1 MRFVAIYFAALLGC
15 TTACA
20 EEWRVDRIDVPARVE
35 AVETVNGVVRVKA
48 GGLWYALK
56 RNDGTVTLNYI
67 DPPAPPKPPAGAL
80 PDGEVA
86 TGQHDIARA
95 WFAEPTDRYEHGTLD
110 RKTAAGA
117 LVIETRDG
125 RQQAVRLKG
134 DAVFEDLRPRIA
146 DLNSDGHDAVVAVK
160 SYLKRGSALAV
171 VGERKGRYEVIAE
184 TPPLGAAGRWLDPV
198 GIGDFTGDH
207 KIDVALVRQPHDVG
221 VLEIWSWRDNE
232 LKKIAELSDTAN
244 HIAGSHALDMAAV
257 ADFNGDNVDD
267 IAIPSLDRSRLRI
280 VSFAPNA
287 RELASVALPAK
298 AATNLGLIKGVMEPA
313 VAVGLDDG
321 SLAVVQRRQ

>member
-35 AVETVNGVVRVKA
+35 AVETVDGVVRVKA

-134 DAVFEDLRPRIA
+134 DAV
-146 DLNSDGHDAVVAVK
+146 VAVK

-198 GIGDFTGDH
+198 GIGDFTGVH